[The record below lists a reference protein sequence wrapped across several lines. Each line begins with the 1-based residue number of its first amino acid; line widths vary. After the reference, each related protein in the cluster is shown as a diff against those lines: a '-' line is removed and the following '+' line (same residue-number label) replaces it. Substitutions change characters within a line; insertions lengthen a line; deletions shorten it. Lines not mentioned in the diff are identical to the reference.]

1 MVTDK
6 LEHYIKLS
14 RQLALREITPAKI
27 VGTGYKNG
35 REVAYEYLTRM
46 IAVEVELMKEKAN
59 D

>member
-1 MVTDK
+1 MSNI
-6 LEHYIKLS
+6 EHYITLA
-14 RQLALREITPAKI
+14 RQLSLREITPAKI

-46 IAVEVELMKEKAN
+46 IAVEYELMKEQGN